1 MSLSG
6 LVNLGN
12 TCYFNS
18 ALQCLIHTKDLTE
31 YFLSLEYRDD
41 INKEELKGNG
51 QLVSQAYYNLVK
63 GLTEEQCIV
72 RPNSFKRIIDI
83 LSVRFRGSRQH
94 DSHECLIFILDFLH
108 SSLSYNVKMELN
120 ITPPLSNASIKLEQ
134 QAFND
139 YKNYYKDSY
148 SKIVELFHGQFCTV
162 THCPKCAYASYNF
175 DPFICIP
182 LDLHENLT
190 TLESCLSAYT
200 NGELLDNDNL
210 WKCDNCKEEVRA
222 NRQTK
227 LWKVPKYLIIQ
238 LKRFNKQGNKL
249 MYNLQFPERLNIKEY
264 VHNEKNSKYKYD
276 LYGISNHTGGLNG
289 GHYFSY
295 CKVNNNQG
303 SNWYNFNDAGVS
315 KIERNSIVTPNAYLL
330 FYRLL

>member
-18 ALQCLIHTKDLTE
+18 ALQCLIHTDALTG
-31 YFLSLEYRDD
+31 YFLSRDYSKD
-41 INKEELKGNG
+41 INTTELKGNG
-51 QLVSQAYYNLVK
+51 AVIANNYYNLVK

-72 RPNSFKRIIDI
+72 RPSSFKRIIDI

-108 SSLSYNVKMELN
+108 SSLSYKVKMRLN
-120 ITPPLSNASIKLEQ
+120 VTPPISNESIKLEQ
-134 QAFND
+134 QAFLD
-139 YKNYYKDSY
+139 YKRYYNDNY
-148 SKIVELFHGQFCTV
+148 SKIVELFHGQFCMV
-162 THCPKCAYASYNF
+162 LHCPKCAYASYTF
-175 DPFICIP
+175 DPFVCIP

-190 TLESCLSAYT
+190 TLDACLKSYT
-200 NGELLDNDNL
+200 QGELLDDDNK
-210 WKCDNCKEEVRA
+210 WECDKCKERVRA

-238 LKRFNKQGNKL
+238 LKRFNKKGRKL
-249 MYNLQFPERLNIKEY
+249 SYNIQFPEKLNVREY
-264 VHNEKNSKYKYD
+264 VHKERNTKCDYE
-276 LYGISNHTGGLNG
+276 LYGISNHTGGLHG

-295 CKVNNNQG
+295 CKVNG
-303 SNWYNFNDAGVS
+303 DWYCFNDAGVS
-315 KIERNSIVTPNAYLL
+315 KIERNTIITPNAYLL
-330 FYRLL
+330 FYKLL